1 MIFCIL
7 GIKFTQR
14 ESNLE
19 KDAEREWEGDGH
31 QQPAEAEQE
40 PSKHSDAGAGVFSV
54 ICQNFVNRVFFYIF
68 CFT

>member
-19 KDAEREWEGDGH
+19 KDAEREGEGDGH
-31 QQPAEAEQE
+31 QQPAETEQE
-40 PSKHSDAGAGVFSV
+40 PSKYSDAGAGVFSV
-54 ICQNFVNRVFFYIF
+54 ICQHFVSRVSLLHIFFP
-68 CFT
+68 

>member
-19 KDAEREWEGDGH
+19 KDAEREGEGDGH
-31 QQPAEAEQE
+31 QQPAETEQE
-40 PSKHSDAGAGVFSV
+40 PAKHSDAGAGVFSV
-54 ICQNFVNRVFFYIF
+54 ICQHFVTQVSVLHIFF
-68 CFT
+68 T